1 MKQHTGLIHAKKGS
15 RDGSAHPV
23 QDDESDTRYYH
34 TVTAAASSSRSPMTK
49 VMDIFR
55 KPHTPSHLPVHEEEK
70 KEKKVEEK
78 KEKKVEEKKE
88 KKHSGYS
95 HSRLKAPRDGSAH
108 PVRDGGSDTLY
119 YHTVTAASSNR
130 SPMTKVMDIF
140 RNRSHISVS
149 PEEKKKKQQQL
160 GLRQKSLDPERRRQS
175 IGPIPNIHRASDAF
189 LDPQHA
195 AILFRDSR
203 GLPVVD
209 PFLENINLSDLEDET
224 QILKF

>member
-1 MKQHTGLIHAKKGS
+1 MSQYLRWMKIKSK
-15 RDGSAHPV
+15 
-23 QDDESDTRYYH
+23 DDEPFPYVKRRSNSLDPGSLDVSELRNFTVVH
-34 TVTAAASSSRSPMTK
+34 TT
-49 VMDIFR
+49 
-55 KPHTPSHLPVHEEEK
+55 
-70 KEKKVEEK
+70 
-78 KEKKVEEKKE
+78 
-88 KKHSGYS
+88 
-95 HSRLKAPRDGSAH
+95 
-108 PVRDGGSDTLY
+108 
-119 YHTVTAASSNR
+119 
-130 SPMTKVMDIF
+130 
-140 RNRSHISVS
+140 
-149 PEEKKKKQQQL
+149 KQQQL